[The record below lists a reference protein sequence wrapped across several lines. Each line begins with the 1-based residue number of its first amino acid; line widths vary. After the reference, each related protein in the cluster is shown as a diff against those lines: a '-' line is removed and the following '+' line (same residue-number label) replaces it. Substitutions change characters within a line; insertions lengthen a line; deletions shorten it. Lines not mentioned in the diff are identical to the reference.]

1 MTLDESIQGLRLRV
15 TDPARLRQLHLGVLN
30 D

>member
-15 TDPARLRQLHLGVLN
+15 MRRAEQVGNVSQVCT
-30 D
+30 